1 MKVKDEEKNIK
12 KVETQ
17 NKIVKTKHENTNN
30 LAESKEEIKK
40 DVKIETKQKELEKD
54 VETETKQKEL
64 EKDVETEKKQKELEK
79 YAKIEKKQKEL
90 EKYVETEKKQKGLEK
105 NAKKEQEKIEKEN
118 TREFK
123 PIENT
128 EEAKTNKSDVLV
140 IFGILLAIVILLVTV
155 VYGTFSIMTEKS
167 TTIAKGVYIKNI
179 DVSGLTREQ
188 AKEKINN
195 YISSV
200 IPEEIKLTHNG
211 FETSLS
217 TSQLSIYFNTDEA
230 VDMAYNIGKTGNIF
244 QKNLTILQT
253 RLSKTTIDP
262 GFSIDMDQ
270 LKKDLE
276 DISSKLPDKII
287 ESSCYIDGNKLII
300 TKGKA
305 GKTVKVDDSAKY
317 IKQAINDLKIENNSL
332 ELITE
337 DSTPKEIDLDAVY
350 NEIHKEP
357 VNAYYSQNPYVVHPS
372 ENGMDFSITLD
383 EAKNML
389 KEEKDEYVVPLKVLY
404 PSVTTNMIGTEA
416 FPDLLSEFSTKY
428 AASNKN
434 RTTNLILAAKK
445 INGTVLMPG
454 ETFSYNKVV
463 GARTIQAGYKEAP
476 IYVSGRV
483 EDGIGGG
490 ICQITT
496 TLYNAVVYANL
507 DIVERSNHQFVPSY
521 AGPSRDATVV
531 YGAIDFK
538 FKNNRDYPIKI
549 ACSVSGGIANF
560 KIWGLKS
567 DNDYEVQISSRT
579 TGKTSTAIYSEAYK
593 ILKKNGSVVST
604 TLLSKDTYKRH

>member
-17 NKIVKTKHENTNN
+17 NKIVKTKRDNTDN

-54 VETETKQKEL
+54 VETETKQKEIKTDAKI
-64 EKDVETEKKQKELEK
+64 EKQKDPEKNVETEKKQKEL
-79 YAKIEKKQKEL
+79 KKD
-90 EKYVETEKKQKGLEK
+90 
-105 NAKKEQEKIEKEN
+105 AKKEQEKKGKEN
-118 TREFK
+118 TTEFK

-140 IFGILLAIVILLVTV
+140 IFGILLAIVILLVAV
-155 VYGTFSIMTEKS
+155 VYGTFLIMTEKS

-230 VDMAYNIGKTGNIF
+230 VNMAYNIGKTGNIF

-332 ELITE
+332 ELLTE

-389 KEEKDEYVVPLKVLY
+389 KEEKDEYIVPLKVLY

-593 ILKKNGSVVST
+593 ILKKNGNVVST

>member
-17 NKIVKTKHENTNN
+17 NKIVKTEHETTDN

-40 DVKIETKQKELEKD
+40 DVKIETNQKGLEKD
-54 VETETKQKEL
+54 VETETKQKEIKKDAKI
-64 EKDVETEKKQKELEK
+64 EKKQEDPEKNVKTEKKQKEL
-79 YAKIEKKQKEL
+79 KKD
-90 EKYVETEKKQKGLEK
+90 
-105 NAKKEQEKIEKEN
+105 AKKEQEKEN
-118 TREFK
+118 TTEFK

-128 EEAKTNKSDVLV
+128 KEAKTNKSDVLV

-332 ELITE
+332 ELLTE
-337 DSTPKEIDLDAVY
+337 DSTPKEIDLNAVY

-463 GARTIQAGYKEAP
+463 GARTIHAGYKEAP

-593 ILKKNGSVVST
+593 ILKKNGNVVST

>member
-17 NKIVKTKHENTNN
+17 NKIVKTKHENTDN

-54 VETETKQKEL
+54 VETEAKQKEIK
-64 EKDVETEKKQKELEK
+64 KD
-79 YAKIEKKQKEL
+79 AKIEKKHEDPEKNVETESKQKEL
-90 EKYVETEKKQKGLEK
+90 KKD
-105 NAKKEQEKIEKEN
+105 AKKEQEKKEN
-118 TREFK
+118 TTEFK

-332 ELITE
+332 ELLTE

-593 ILKKNGSVVST
+593 ILKKNGNVVST

>member
-17 NKIVKTKHENTNN
+17 NKIVKTNHENTDN

-40 DVKIETKQKELEKD
+40 DVKIETKQKGLEKD
-54 VETETKQKEL
+54 VETEAKQKEIKKDAKI
-64 EKDVETEKKQKELEK
+64 EKKQEDPEKNVETEKKQKEL
-79 YAKIEKKQKEL
+79 KKD
-90 EKYVETEKKQKGLEK
+90 
-105 NAKKEQEKIEKEN
+105 AKKEQEKKEN
-118 TREFK
+118 TTEFK

-155 VYGTFSIMTEKS
+155 VYGTFSILTEKS

-332 ELITE
+332 ELLTE
-337 DSTPKEIDLDAVY
+337 DGTPKEIDLDAVY

-593 ILKKNGSVVST
+593 ILKKNGNVVST

>member
-1 MKVKDEEKNIK
+1 MEVKEEKKITKEN
-12 KVETQ
+12 ETQ
-17 NKIVKTKHENTNN
+17 NNYI
-30 LAESKEEIKK
+30 ESKIIKNENEVEIEIEKNVTSKLKQAQNEK
-40 DVKIETKQKELEKD
+40 DVKI
-54 VETETKQKEL
+54 
-64 EKDVETEKKQKELEK
+64 
-79 YAKIEKKQKEL
+79 
-90 EKYVETEKKQKGLEK
+90 
-105 NAKKEQEKIEKEN
+105 NATHNEIEKEN
-118 TREFK
+118 TSEFK

-128 EEAKTNKSDVLV
+128 EDVKTNKSDVLI
-140 IFGILLAIVILLVTV
+140 IFGILCSIFILLLVTI
-155 VYGTFSIMTEKS
+155 YCTFSLINVKS
-167 TTIAKGVYIKNI
+167 STIVKGVYIKNI
-179 DVSGLTREQ
+179 DVSGLTKEE
-188 AKEKINN
+188 AKKKITN

-200 IPEEIKLTHNG
+200 IPEEIKLTHND

-217 TSQLSIYFNTDEA
+217 SSQLSINFNTDEA
-230 VDMAYNIGKTGNIF
+230 VDMAYNVGKTGNIF
-244 QKNLTILQT
+244 QRNLTILKSLFT
-253 RLSKTTIDP
+253 KTNIDP

-276 DISSKLPDKII
+276 DISTKLPDKVI
-287 ESSCYIDGNKLII
+287 ESGCYIDGNKLVI
-300 TKGKA
+300 TKGKT
-305 GKTVKVDDSAKY
+305 GKVIKVDESAKY
-317 IKQAINDLKIENNSL
+317 IKQAINNLQLENNSL

-337 DSTPKEIDLDAVY
+337 DSTPNEIDLDAVY

-434 RTTNLILAAKK
+434 RTTNLILASNK

-476 IYVSGRV
+476 IYVSGKV

-549 ACSVSGGIANF
+549 TCSVSGGIANF

-593 ILKKNGSVVST
+593 ILKKNGNVVST

>member
-17 NKIVKTKHENTNN
+17 NKIVKTKHENTDN
-30 LAESKEEIKK
+30 LVESKEEIKK
-40 DVKIETKQKELEKD
+40 DAKIEKKQKDPEKN

-64 EKDVETEKKQKELEK
+64 EKD
-79 YAKIEKKQKEL
+79 
-90 EKYVETEKKQKGLEK
+90 
-105 NAKKEQEKIEKEN
+105 AKKEQEKKEKES
-118 TREFK
+118 TIEFK

-128 EEAKTNKSDVLV
+128 EETKTNKSDVLV
-140 IFGILLAIVILLVTV
+140 IFGILLAIVILLVAV

-230 VDMAYNIGKTGNIF
+230 VNMAYNIGKTGNIF

-332 ELITE
+332 ELLTE

-476 IYVSGRV
+476 IYVSGKV

-593 ILKKNGSVVST
+593 ILKKNGNVVST

>member
-17 NKIVKTKHENTNN
+17 NKIVKTKRDNTDN

-54 VETETKQKEL
+54 VETETKQKEIKTDAKI
-64 EKDVETEKKQKELEK
+64 EKQKNPEKNVETEKKQKEL
-79 YAKIEKKQKEL
+79 KKD
-90 EKYVETEKKQKGLEK
+90 
-105 NAKKEQEKIEKEN
+105 AKKEQEKKGKEN
-118 TREFK
+118 TTEFK

-140 IFGILLAIVILLVTV
+140 IFGILLAIVILLVAV
-155 VYGTFSIMTEKS
+155 VYGTFLIMTEKS

-230 VDMAYNIGKTGNIF
+230 VNMAYNIGKTGNIF

-300 TKGKA
+300 TKGKV

-332 ELITE
+332 ELLTE

-476 IYVSGRV
+476 IYVSGKV

-593 ILKKNGSVVST
+593 ILKKNGNVVST

>member
-40 DVKIETKQKELEKD
+40 DVKIETNQKGLEKD

-593 ILKKNGSVVST
+593 ILKKNGNVVST

>member
-17 NKIVKTKHENTNN
+17 NKIVKTKNENTDN
-30 LAESKEEIKK
+30 LAESKEKIKK
-40 DVKIETKQKELEKD
+40 D
-54 VETETKQKEL
+54 
-64 EKDVETEKKQKELEK
+64 
-79 YAKIEKKQKEL
+79 A
-90 EKYVETEKKQKGLEK
+90 
-105 NAKKEQEKIEKEN
+105 KIEKEN
-118 TREFK
+118 TTEFK

-128 EEAKTNKSDVLV
+128 EKAKTNKSDVLV

-332 ELITE
+332 ELLTE

-549 ACSVSGGIANF
+549 TCSVSGGIANF

-593 ILKKNGSVVST
+593 ILKKNGNVVST